1 MQPAYPLETPLGHP
15 VLIDGAAII
24 SRLFSA
30 IHLVNAFLKDPSEN
44 GPTIFVLPSRV
55 PRWAVHCLT
64 NSGGM
69 DRFGGL
75 VLVCGPGFFCEL
87 EGFTGDDVWENAGVI
102 ELPTTAADRATA
114 KSFMRTQ
121 YPVKTE
127 E

>member
-44 GPTIFVLPSRV
+44 GPMIFVLPV
-55 PRWAVHCLT
+55 ANWAIHCLT
-64 NSGGM
+64 NAGGM
-69 DRFGGL
+69 DGFGGL
-75 VLVCGPGFFCEL
+75 ALGCVPEFFCEL
-87 EGFTGDDVWENAGVI
+87 EGFTGDDVWEAAGVI
-102 ELPTTAADRATA
+102 ELPTKTADRATA